1 MEKKSELK
9 TLSEMMDVLRRDIDQ
24 LKQNRMGL
32 QTATRRLED
41 VMFSTTQSRNDV
53 TEETK

>member
-1 MEKKSELK
+1 MEKTNELK
-9 TLSEMMDVLRRDIDQ
+9 TLKGMMDVLRRDIDQ